1 MPAVAL
7 LACAAVAHGHWEKG
21 MGLRDAHRH
30 GPGARIRYLR
40 ETTKKEKRRRL
51 EQREQV
57 AFKAHAPHH
66 DSPQPPSC
74 TQTGR

>member
-1 MPAVAL
+1 MGRSLPAAAL

-40 ETTKKEKRRRL
+40 ETAVTVFCQKT
-51 EQREQV
+51 QRN
-57 AFKAHAPHH
+57 PNW
-66 DSPQPPSC
+66 
-74 TQTGR
+74 